1 MARKFAGGRLV
12 VATHNPGK
20 VREIEDLLRPFKVGA
35 ISAGALHLPEPEE
48 TESTFEGNARIK
60 ALSAARSSGCPALA
74 DDSGFCVDALLGAPG
89 VYSADWAGPRKDF
102 RRAMGM
108 VHEGMAMA
116 GVPESRAHFVCV
128 LTMAWPDGH
137 VEAFRGEV
145 FGTTVWPPRG
155 THGFGYDPMFL
166 PDGEPLTFGEMEP
179 GKKHQISHRARAF
192 EKLVKACFA

>member
-1 MARKFAGGRLV
+1 MQRKFTGERLV
-12 VATHNPGK
+12 IATHNPGK
-20 VREIEDLLRPFKVGA
+20 VREIGDLLKPFKVQTL
-35 ISAGALHLPEPEE
+35 SAGSLRLAEPEE

-60 ALSAARSSGCPALA
+60 ALSAARGSGLPSLA

-102 RRAMGM
+102 TRAMAM
-108 VHEGMAMA
+108 VHEGMTMA

-128 LTMAWPDGH
+128 LAMAWPDGH
-137 VEAFRGEV
+137 VAHFRGEV

-155 THGFGYDPMFL
+155 NHGFGYDPMFL

-179 GKKHQISHRARAF
+179 GKKHQMSHRARAF